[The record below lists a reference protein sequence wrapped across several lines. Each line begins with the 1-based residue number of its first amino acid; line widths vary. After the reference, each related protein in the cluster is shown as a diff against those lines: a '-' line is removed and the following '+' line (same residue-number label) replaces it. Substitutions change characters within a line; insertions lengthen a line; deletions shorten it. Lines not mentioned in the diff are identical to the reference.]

1 MHSDHRISFISLL
14 LFVTVGAY
22 RDQRYK
28 LNTRYAGA
36 DFFKGW
42 DFFTGSDPTHGYVTY
57 VNETAAEASHL
68 IIANGYGPTYMG
80 VEHSVALDPAGPGRK
95 SVRISSQKSWTHG
108 LFLAD
113 ISHMPGGICGTWPA
127 FWLLGPDWPNNGEID
142 IVEGVNQQ
150 IDNLMSLHTSANCTM
165 PNQGNAQLG
174 NINSEQCDG
183 TLNNNAGC
191 GSTAQAGNS
200 TYGKSFNSNGGGVY
214 ATEWTSDHIKIWF
227 FPRGFIPF
235 DIKRDNPDPNSW
247 PKPQAIFQGSSSC
260 NIDTHFANQKL
271 VFDTTFCGDWAGGVW
286 GNDGGACSQ
295 GGAFSC
301 EQFVAGSPGA
311 FKDAYWLINSVKVY
325 QL

>member
-42 DFFTGSDPTHGYVTY
+42 DFFTVMFKITADQKLELTQIHRARILLMVTSRTSHPAPNSECLLTRHIRY

-127 FWLLGPDWPNNGEID
+127 CKSE
-142 IVEGVNQQ
+142 
-150 IDNLMSLHTSANCTM
+150 TM
-165 PNQGNAQLG
+165 GWKRV
-174 NINSEQCDG
+174 
-183 TLNNNAGC
+183 
-191 GSTAQAGNS
+191 
-200 TYGKSFNSNGGGVY
+200 TYDS
-214 ATEWTSDHIKIWF
+214 
-227 FPRGFIPF
+227 
-235 DIKRDNPDPNSW
+235 
-247 PKPQAIFQGSSSC
+247 
-260 NIDTHFANQKL
+260 
-271 VFDTTFCGDWAGGVW
+271 
-286 GNDGGACSQ
+286 
-295 GGAFSC
+295 
-301 EQFVAGSPGA
+301 
-311 FKDAYWLINSVKVY
+311 
-325 QL
+325 